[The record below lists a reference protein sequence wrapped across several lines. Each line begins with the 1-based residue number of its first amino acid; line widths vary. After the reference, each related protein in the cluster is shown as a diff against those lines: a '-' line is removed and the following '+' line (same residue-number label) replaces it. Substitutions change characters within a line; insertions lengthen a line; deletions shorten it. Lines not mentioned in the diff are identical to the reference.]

1 MVMPT
6 RLVCG
11 SRLPARQFLTLALAA
26 ALLAGCG
33 KGSGKKEVASD
44 GQGEELAAATDADGD
59 APAKQRKSGSKK
71 KASQGKTIKGIPI
84 DVWPEVWL
92 KDPLAVAAE
101 KGPARGAAPAATGDS
116 APPVAKTDPDMKS
129 SADAEKPAPA
139 SGAAPSGGSGE
150 WTALISGE
158 ALADETKAIKNSLTQ
173 NLQDVGRYNS
183 KWKDVKMDAS
193 SLAAL
198 AGVAIEHPEAPSW
211 KTNAKYIRDTAA
223 QIANESKANGEKFYT
238 PAKKA
243 YDRLDALLSGS
254 RPPDVEEAADKVKFS
269 EVANRYSLMKRLERT
284 RDWMKSE
291 INSEAAF
298 KKESAKLSREAAV
311 LALLGKVIQTPDYP
325 DADAD
330 EYRSYAQT
338 LVKSGVE
345 IQEAVK
351 NNEYKA
357 FTESLDRSMKAC
369 VQCHM
374 VFKETP

>member
-1 MVMPT
+1 MAMPT
-6 RLVCG
+6 PLARG
-11 SRLPARQFLTLALAA
+11 SPLPTRQILTLALAMT
-26 ALLAGCG
+26 LLAGCG
-33 KGSGKKEVASD
+33 KGSVKNEVASD
-44 GQGEELAAATDADGD
+44 DQGEEQAAAADAH
-59 APAKQRKSGSKK
+59 AKPRKSGTRK
-71 KASQGKTIKGIPI
+71 KASQGKNIKGIPI

-101 KGPARGAAPAATGDS
+101 RGPASGASPATTGDAAPQ
-116 APPVAKTDPDMKS
+116 VAKTDPETKS

-150 WTALISGE
+150 WPSLISGE
-158 ALADETKAIKNSLTQ
+158 ALADEAKAIKNSLTQ

-183 KWKDVKMDAS
+183 KWKDVKTDAS

-211 KTNAKYIRDTAA
+211 KTNAKYIRDAA
-223 QIANESKANGEKFYT
+223 SQIASESKANGDKFYT

-254 RPPDVEEAADKVKFS
+254 KPPDVEEAADKVKFS

-298 KKESAKLSREAAV
+298 KKESVKLSREASV

-330 EYRSYAQT
+330 EYRNYAET

-357 FTESLDRSMKAC
+357 FTESLDRTMKAC